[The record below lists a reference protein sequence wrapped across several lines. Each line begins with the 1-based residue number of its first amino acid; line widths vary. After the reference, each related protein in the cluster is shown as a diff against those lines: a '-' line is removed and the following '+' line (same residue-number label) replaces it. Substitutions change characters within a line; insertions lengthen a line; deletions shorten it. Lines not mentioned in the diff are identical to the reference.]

1 MGKKNEYDKSFSR
14 RSGNQKFN
22 LYINFG
28 RQKHTNLLRKI
39 ILGGTKN
46 MVKKLM
52 KDTFTDKYF
61 NQYFDEFVSDILVNL
76 RKNNSEYNEILLQKE
91 ELIKT
96 NLLVK
101 KVVEDDEILM
111 LNESEINDLIGYLS
125 LTRKANIIEQKAIF
139 FAGIKEAYAILKI
152 AKMVE

>member
-1 MGKKNEYDKSFSR
+1 MD
-14 RSGNQKFN
+14 
-22 LYINFG
+22 
-28 RQKHTNLLRKI
+28 TNLLCKI

-46 MVKKLM
+46 MLKNLM

-61 NQYFDEFVSDILVNL
+61 NQYFDEFVTDILVNL
-76 RKNNSEYNEILLQKE
+76 RKNNSKYNEILIQKE

-111 LNESEINDLIGYLS
+111 LNESEINDLISYIS
-125 LTRKANIIEQKAIF
+125 LTRKANLIEQKAIF
-139 FAGIKEAYAILKI
+139 LRVLKRY
-152 AKMVE
+152 MLY

>member
-1 MGKKNEYDKSFSR
+1 
-14 RSGNQKFN
+14 
-22 LYINFG
+22 
-28 RQKHTNLLRKI
+28 
-39 ILGGTKN
+39 

-139 FAGIKEAYAILKI
+139 FAGIKEAYSILNATKI
-152 AKMVE
+152 VE

>member
-1 MGKKNEYDKSFSR
+1 MLKN
-14 RSGNQKFN
+14 
-22 LYINFG
+22 LI
-28 RQKHTNLLRKI
+28 
-39 ILGGTKN
+39 
-46 MVKKLM
+46 

-101 KVVEDDEILM
+101 KVVEDDEIIM
-111 LNESEINDLIGYLS
+111 LNESEINALISYLF
-125 LTRKANIIEQKAIF
+125 LTRKANLIEQKAIF
-139 FAGIKEAYAILKI
+139 LAGIKEAYSILNAIKI
-152 AKMVE
+152 VE